1 MAADAQNPIMPK
13 AISEAISKVMGG
25 IDKLAKDNKNAHGG
39 YNFVSVDDF
48 IELVNPLCADAG
60 LIIVQDEGET
70 KLIDTKT
77 STGKESTTLLQEYR
91 FYLCHASGV
100 VWDKPITRRLLIQIT
115 GPQTFGAAQS
125 YALKTFMRSLF
136 QIPTGDKDGD
146 DIKPDAMVRVNE
158 PAKKDLQAEAERIRK
173 ELKKAGTGGTQAVL
187 AANGVVLKE
196 IKDASESAYEFLLR
210 FADTMEKP
218 PQNTNEFDP
227 PNP

>member
-1 MAADAQNPIMPK
+1 MATDTQNPLMPK
-13 AISEAISKVMGG
+13 AVSEAISKVMGG
-25 IDKLAKDNKNAHGG
+25 IEKLAKDNKNAHGN

-48 IELVNPLCADAG
+48 IELVNPLCAAAG

-77 STGKESTTLLQEYR
+77 SAGKESTTLLQEYR
-91 FYLCHASGV
+91 FYLCHSSGV

-125 YALKTFMRSLF
+125 YALKSFMRSLF

-158 PAKKDLQAEAERIRK
+158 PVKKDLQAEATRIRK
-173 ELKKAGTGGTQAVL
+173 ELMKAGTGGTQAVL
-187 AANGVVLKE
+187 ASNGVVLKE
-196 IKDASESAYEFLLR
+196 IKDASESAYDYLLR
-210 FADTMEKP
+210 YAESVEKP
-218 PQNTNEFDP
+218 VQQGGEFDAP
-227 PNP
+227 KP